1 MLLSTTGWLLVAT
14 GVVLYPLPGPG
25 LLVLALGVG
34 LLGRHDPWAARRLA
48 PLQER
53 ALLETRR
60 SVATWPRFLVTAAVT
75 ALLGASGLVWLAD
88 PPEPSWWP
96 LPSWTWLPG
105 GAWSGVGQLVSG
117 LVGLAVVVWAR
128 WSASSASSGASA
140 SSGPSERVMKTLN
153 GSGR

>member
-1 MLLSTTGWLLVAT
+1 VRRVLLSTTGWLLVAT

-25 LLVLALGVG
+25 LLVLALGVA
-34 LLGRHDPWAARRLA
+34 LLARHDPWAARRLV

-53 ALLETRR
+53 ALFETRR

-96 LPSWTWLPG
+96 MPSWTWLPG

-117 LVGLAVVVWAR
+117 LVGLAVVGWAR
-128 WSASSASSGASA
+128 WSSA
-140 SSGPSERVMKTLN
+140 SERVMKTLS